1 NTAHHMG
8 ARGPYRVEDPTLERL
23 VLAPL
28 ATRVRPVECGHV
40 SVDRNARLKNEPAH
54 GNLLFSYLL
63 LDRSRR
69 GKSSPTSWPSVRTEA
84 SASSIEWIL
93 TSESESCASSFLREQ
108 RADEPAET
116 FGIGD
121 RIDLADAAAHDGER
135 DHRD

>member
-1 NTAHHMG
+1 MG

-28 ATRVRPVECGHV
+28 APRVRPVECGHV

-54 GNLLFSYLL
+54 GNLLFSYRL

-93 TSESESCASSFLREQ
+93 NSKSESCASSLLPKQ
-108 RADEPAET
+108 RADEPPET

-121 RIDLADAAAHDGER
+121 RVDLGDTTTDDGER
-135 DHRD
+135 DQRERSS